1 MGRRGI
7 RQVSAAP
14 LVLCLILLVGAA
26 PGPAAAKPR
35 HSAKH
40 GKCQA
45 KNAHSRKGRKRHGH
59 KQRCAKGPV
68 YSGHFVT
75 QQNSFTFSQA
85 PMWSPDGKRVVWY
98 KPIDGDNQVV
108 TSKLDG
114 SDQQCVTCGQP
125 GPNQVAQYRPQGDVI
140 LFHSWREKNA
150 FKVGSPGFGGIGSE
164 VYVTNADGSGHP
176 VNLTQASPAT
186 DEGDTTGEG
195 EDNYHA

>member
-1 MGRRGI
+1 MGRWGI
-7 RQVSAAP
+7 RTAWVALTA
-14 LVLCLILLVGAA
+14 LCFTLLVGA
-26 PGPAAAKPR
+26 GPVRAAHQHPA
-35 HSAKH
+35 SGKH

-45 KNAHSRKGRKRHGH
+45 HKNGHHRRGRKQHGH
-59 KQRCAKGPV
+59 KQACAKGPV

-75 QQNSFTFSQA
+75 EQNPFTLSQA

-98 KPIDGDNQVV
+98 KPVDGDNQVV

-114 SDQQCVTCGQP
+114 SDQVCVTCGQP

-164 VYVTNADGSGHP
+164 VYVTNAD
-176 VNLTQASPAT
+176 
-186 DEGDTTGEG
+186 
-195 EDNYHA
+195 